1 MTDTTL
7 SPRPDAAG
15 DSIRQTTAELQSDS
29 VRVLAV
35 WSSIVAY
42 LWLAFNIWADY
53 IASGRSALVS
63 QPSWAGA
70 LVLLLAALAVYILGR
85 RAKPRLARPDPARYV
100 LAWGIL
106 AAALLAASAFTAPG
120 IHYVLIIPITVAGVL
135 LGGRGFAALALA
147 ALAGNLLIF
156 QLQGTAGV
164 EAWLSTAL
172 LALITGT
179 TALSVNNLRTALAWV
194 WRGYDQA
201 QENEEIAQAR
211 AAELQ
216 RALKALDEATYRIE
230 RSNYMLALARDQ
242 AEEARRLK
250 QQFVQNISHELR
262 TPLNLIVGFTE
273 LMTRSPEYY
282 GRSLAPAYLRDL
294 TIVYRN
300 AQHLQTMVND
310 VLDLARLDTAQVS
323 VTREPVDPAL
333 LVQETVETARSLVE
347 SAGLALSVET
357 EPDLPTLHIDPTR
370 IRQVLLNL
378 LNNATRFTE
387 HGGITVRVAR
397 GGDDVHFAVS
407 DTGVGIPPE
416 QAARVFEEFNQVD
429 GGTRRRHGGTG
440 LGLAISKRFVEL
452 HDGRIALQSTPGQGS
467 TFTFS
472 LPVEAHGPLPLPGA
486 HPPSEIRQEPLVLI
500 ATRSQRGAG
509 ALGRYLHGC
518 RTLVVPDL
526 AEAQAL
532 ARELAPQLVILDQA
546 LTAAGEAGPSAA
558 GEARRFV
565 RELGLPRLPVLTCPL
580 PAAEREAA
588 ALEVDGYLTKPVSGP
603 DLWNALRRFAD
614 GVARVLVV
622 DDDADFVRLMGR
634 MLAMSAQRYQVLE
647 AYTAGEALTVAQRRR
662 PDLVL
667 LDLGLPDM
675 HGAQIIPRL
684 RAMSG
689 LANVRIIVVS
699 GHDAYDAGEP
709 LHGPITVERAG
720 ALSVTEVVHWAQA
733 ALDVTMGDDRERA
746 AMSSAAAAAPQA
758 GPAP

>member
-7 SPRPDAAG
+7 TSRPDAAD

-29 VRVLAV
+29 VRVLAL
-35 WSSIVAY
+35 WSSVVAY

-63 QPSWAGA
+63 RPSWAGA
-70 LVLLLAALAVYILGR
+70 LVLLLAALAVYVLGR
-85 RAKPRLARPDPARYV
+85 RDKPRLARPTPARYM

-106 AAALLAASAFTAPG
+106 AAALLAASAFEAPG
-120 IHYVLIIPITVAGVL
+120 IHYVLIVPITVAGVL
-135 LGGRGFAALALA
+135 LGGRGFVALALA

-156 QLQGTAGV
+156 PLQGRTAGV

-201 QENEEIAQAR
+201 QENEEIAQTR

-262 TPLNLIVGFTE
+262 TPLNLIIGFTE

-282 GRSLAPAYLRDL
+282 GRPLAPAYLRDL

-323 VTREPVDPAL
+323 VTREPVDPAQ

-347 SAGLALSVET
+347 SAGLTLTVEI
-357 EPDLPTLHIDPTR
+357 EPNLPTLHIDPTR

-387 HGGITVRVAR
+387 RGGITVRVVR
-397 GGDDVHFAVS
+397 GGDEVHFAVS

-416 QAARVFEEFNQVD
+416 QAERVFEEFNQVD

-472 LPVEAHGPLPLPGA
+472 LPVEAHGPLALPA
-486 HPPSEIRQEPLVLI
+486 AIPTEVRQEPLVLI
-500 ATRSQRGAG
+500 ATHSQRGAS

-518 RTLVVPDL
+518 RTLAVPDL
-526 AEAQAL
+526 GEAQAL

-546 LTAAGEAGPSAA
+546 LAAGEDS
-558 GEARRFV
+558 ARRFV
-565 RELGLPRLPVLTCPL
+565 RALGLPRLPVLTCPL

-588 ALEVDGYLTKPVSGP
+588 ALQVDGYLTKPVSGP

-614 GVARVLVV
+614 GVGSVLVV

-634 MLAMSAQRYQVLE
+634 MLAMSAQRYQVVE

-684 RAMSG
+684 RAMPG
-689 LANVRIIVVS
+689 LAKVKIVVVS

-733 ALDVTMGDDRERA
+733 ALDVTMGGERGERL
-746 AMSSAAAAAPQA
+746 AAATDM
-758 GPAP
+758 GEPAVRNG

>member
-7 SPRPDAAG
+7 SPRPDAAD

-29 VRVLAV
+29 VRVLAL
-35 WSSIVAY
+35 WSSVVAY

-63 QPSWAGA
+63 RPSWAGA
-70 LVLLLAALAVYILGR
+70 LVLLLAALAVYVLGR
-85 RAKPRLARPDPARYV
+85 RDKPRLARPTPARYI

-106 AAALLAASAFTAPG
+106 AAALLAASAFEAPG
-120 IHYVLIIPITVAGVL
+120 VHYVLIIPITVAGVL
-135 LGGRGFAALALA
+135 LGERGFAALAFA

-156 QLQGTAGV
+156 RLQGTSGV

-282 GRSLAPAYLRDL
+282 GRPLAPAYLRDL

-323 VTREPVDPAL
+323 VTREPVDPAQ
-333 LVQETVETARSLVE
+333 LVRETVETARSLVE
-347 SAGLALSVET
+347 SAGLTLTVEI
-357 EPDLPTLHIDPTR
+357 EPHLPTLHIDPTR

-387 HGGITVRVAR
+387 RGGITVRVVR
-397 GGDDVHFAVS
+397 GGDEVHFAVR

-452 HDGRIALQSTPGQGS
+452 HDGHITLQSTPGQGS

-472 LPVEAHGPLPLPGA
+472 LPVEAHGPLALPTA
-486 HPPSEIRQEPLVLI
+486 HPPAEVRQEPLVLI
-500 ATRSQRGAG
+500 VTHSQRGAG
-509 ALGRYLHGC
+509 ALSRYLHGC
-518 RTLVVPDL
+518 RTLIVPDL

-532 ARELAPQLVILDQA
+532 ARELTPQLVILDQA
-546 LTAAGEAGPSAA
+546 LAGEAGDDGPT
-558 GEARRFV
+558 RTNPTRVFV
-565 RELGLPRLPVLTCPL
+565 RSLGSPRLPVLTCPL

-588 ALEVDGYLTKPVSGP
+588 ALQVDGYLTKPVSGP
-603 DLWNALRRFAD
+603 DLWNALRRFEG
-614 GVARVLVV
+614 GVSRVLVV

-634 MLAMSAQRYQVLE
+634 MLAMSAQRYRVLE

-684 RAMSG
+684 RAMPG
-689 LANVRIIVVS
+689 LADVKIIVVS

-709 LHGPITVERAG
+709 LYGPITVQRAG
-720 ALSVTEVVHWAQA
+720 ALSVTEVVQWAQA
-733 ALDVTMGDDRERA
+733 ALDVTMGGERVESTGNQELQTQ
-746 AMSSAAAAAPQA
+746 MESRL
-758 GPAP
+758 

>member
-7 SPRPDAAG
+7 TPRPDAAG

-63 QPSWAGA
+63 RPSWAGA
-70 LVLLLAALAVYILGR
+70 LVLLLAALMVYVLGR
-85 RAKPRLARPDPARYV
+85 GRPALARYV

-106 AAALLAASAFTAPG
+106 AAALLAASAFSAPG

-147 ALAGNLLIF
+147 ALAGNLVIF
-156 QLQGTAGV
+156 RLQGTTGV

-282 GRSLAPAYLRDL
+282 GRPLAPAYLRDL

-323 VTREPVDPAL
+323 VTREPVDPAQ

-347 SAGLALSVET
+347 SAGLALSVEI
-357 EPDLPTLHIDPTR
+357 EPGLPILHIDPTR

-387 HGGITVRVAR
+387 RGGITVRVAR
-397 GGDDVHFAVS
+397 GGDEVHFAVS

-416 QAARVFEEFNQVD
+416 QVARVFEEFNQVD

-472 LPVEAHGPLPLPGA
+472 LPVEAQSPLAVPGV
-486 HPPSEIRQEPLVLI
+486 HPQAEVRQEPLVLI

-532 ARELAPQLVILDQA
+532 ARELTPQLVILDQA
-546 LTAAGEAGPSAA
+546 LAAAGEAGPSAA
-558 GEARRFV
+558 EEAHQFV
-565 RELGLPRLPVLTCPL
+565 RDLGLPRLPVLTCPL

-588 ALEVDGYLTKPVSGP
+588 ALQVDGYLTKPVSGP

-614 GVARVLVV
+614 GVSRVLVV

-675 HGAQIIPRL
+675 HGAKIIPRL
-684 RAMSG
+684 RAMAG
-689 LANVRIIVVS
+689 LADVKIIVVS

-733 ALDVTMGDDRERA
+733 ALDVTMGDDRGGPT
-746 AMSSAAAAAPQA
+746 SDQA
-758 GPAP
+758 SPTQMESRL